1 MTADRLPGREQRG
14 GGRCEGGIRWSTLA
28 LGSILETP
36 CVEGGSAS
44 SPWGPCG
51 VLRGPGRDVAV
62 VLVLLASH
70 ALSEDDR
77 QVLREAGLRVV
88 LDDEGELAQA
98 LAVRAT
104 PTYVILAER
113 G

>member
-1 MTADRLPGREQRG
+1 
-14 GGRCEGGIRWSTLA
+14 
-28 LGSILETP
+28 
-36 CVEGGSAS
+36 
-44 SPWGPCG
+44 
-51 VLRGPGRDVAV
+51 